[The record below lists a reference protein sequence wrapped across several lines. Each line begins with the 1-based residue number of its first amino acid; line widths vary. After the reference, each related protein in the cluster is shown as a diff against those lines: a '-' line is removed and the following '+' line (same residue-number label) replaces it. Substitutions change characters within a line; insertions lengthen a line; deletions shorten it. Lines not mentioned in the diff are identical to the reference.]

1 MAQRDDAEATLQNLI
16 AVAMSDWAISAVP
29 LTSAG
34 LSGSLGSAA
43 IRSQRTRSADCA
55 RPGGL
60 AEIAISTNRPT
71 PRLIA
76 MNPAPGRFAMSDAMS
91 APPAHATSCNFRT
104 AGIGQQAV
112 DQDVAGREK
121 RAPSQ
126 PRVEC
131 CALWPVGHRAIDG
144 NAYDACQGKRKTDG
158 PVPMP
163 DIWMTA
169 QLYLTAL
176 TPFKAFARITTA
188 FAIAFL
194 SSTAIAET
202 TEE

>member
-1 MAQRDDAEATLQNLI
+1 MARREDAEATLQNLI

-43 IRSQRTRSADCA
+43 IRSQRTSSADCVC
-55 RPGGL
+55 PEGL
-60 AEIAISTNRPT
+60 ARQTAISAEKPI
-71 PRLIA
+71 PRLAA

-131 CALWPVGHRAIDG
+131 CAL
-144 NAYDACQGKRKTDG
+144 
-158 PVPMP
+158 
-163 DIWMTA
+163 
-169 QLYLTAL
+169 
-176 TPFKAFARITTA
+176 
-188 FAIAFL
+188 
-194 SSTAIAET
+194 
-202 TEE
+202 